1 MRVLYYGPF
10 HKKRYQGGIWSI
22 SQDIKN
28 NLHLFKERDVFI
40 DFFSNS
46 QIERTDKSKGKINL
60 SNLRNFYKIKNNL
73 TTLIKAKS
81 YDVLHFNTS
90 GKMAFLKEILL
101 IKHLRNIYS
110 SKIILHIHSSGFKKI
125 FFNYNFLNK
134 FIINKINKYIDLLI
148 VLSESFKEELIIEG
162 VKSEKVIVLYNF
174 QNFITN
180 KFNVFNNNSVKRLL
194 FLGSINR
201 EKGILDLIN
210 AVSKINKDEYILNV
224 AGKFIDSKTKKE
236 ILYFVK
242 QNNLEKNIIFLG
254 YIQGKGKKDIL
265 LNSDIMILP
274 SYREGLPISILE
286 GMAAGCAIIATE
298 VGSIPEIIKKGEN
311 GFLFKPG
318 NIDEL
323 RKYIENLLNNKVL
336 LNKMKYNN
344 ICESEK
350 YNINSFAENLVYI
363 YKS

>member
-10 HKKRYQGGIWSI
+10 HKKRYQGGIWII

-28 NLHLFKERDVFI
+28 NLRLFEEKNVFI
-40 DFFSNS
+40 DFFNNS
-46 QIERTDKSKGKINL
+46 QIERTDRSKGKITL
-60 SNLRNFYKIKNNL
+60 SNLRNFYKIKSNL
-73 TTLIKAKS
+73 TTLIKSKS
-81 YDVLHFNTS
+81 YDVLHLNTS
-90 GKMAFLKEILL
+90 GKIAFLKEMLL
-101 IKHLRNIYS
+101 IKYLRNFYS
-110 SKIILHIHSSGFKKI
+110 GKIILHIHSSGFKKI

-201 EKGILDLIN
+201 EKGILDLIK
-210 AVSKINKDEYILNV
+210 AVSKINKDGYILNV
-224 AGKFIDSKTKKE
+224 AGKFMDSKTKKE
-236 ILYFVK
+236 ILHFVN
-242 QNNLEKNIIFLG
+242 QNNLRENVVFLG
-254 YIQGKGKKDIL
+254 YIQGNEKRDIL

-274 SYREGLPISILE
+274 SYGEGLPISILE
-286 GMAAGCAIIATE
+286 GMAAGCVIIATE
-298 VGSIPEIIKKGEN
+298 VGSIPEIIKNGQN

-318 NIDEL
+318 DIDIL
-323 RKYIENLLNNKVL
+323 RKYIKELIYNEAL
-336 LNKMKYNN
+336 LNKIKNNN
-344 ICESEK
+344 IYDSEK
-350 YNINSFAENLVYI
+350 YNINNFIDNLIYI